1 LVACLAPP
9 FDRKIVEAGFGEMMR
24 DRLGFWRCAFAQDFG
39 CPGMQSL
46 AAALEQAVW
55 TCLGKVESSSEGKRS
70 ISWASRSDGS
80 GRNLRPKPFGW
91 LR

>member
-1 LVACLAPP
+1 MAGKVFFSVTMSLDGFIAPEERMDDP
-9 FDRKIVEAGFGEMMR
+9 DVQR
-24 DRLGFWRCAFAQDFG
+24 
-39 CPGMQSL
+39 
-46 AAALEQAVW
+46 W

-70 ISWASRSDGS
+70 ISWASRSDDS

>member
-1 LVACLAPP
+1 VGLQINTILVNTADKLVLIDAGCGVDKFQNTNGKLLGHLAS
-9 FDRKIVEAGFGEMMR
+9 AG
-24 DRLGFWRCAFAQDFG
+24 
-39 CPGMQSL
+39 
-46 AAALEQAVW
+46 W